1 MAVEGQHL
9 TLAVKEAVEVDSLHL
24 EEEVAALAVLR
35 LQGLG
40 ALALSSR
47 VEEVVEVEVLNPR
60 SLLHLGLEIAVVE
73 VVAGHL
79 LVTLPLLVE
88 VEVVLH
94 CLVVVEGDQDLM

>member
-9 TLAVKEAVEVDSLHL
+9 TLVVKEAVEVDSLHL

-47 VEEVVEVEVLNPR
+47 EEEVVEVEVLNPR
-60 SLLHLGLEIAVVE
+60 SLLHLGLEIVVVE
-73 VVAGHL
+73 EVAGHL
-79 LVTLPLLVE
+79 LV
-88 VEVVLH
+88 
-94 CLVVVEGDQDLM
+94 M